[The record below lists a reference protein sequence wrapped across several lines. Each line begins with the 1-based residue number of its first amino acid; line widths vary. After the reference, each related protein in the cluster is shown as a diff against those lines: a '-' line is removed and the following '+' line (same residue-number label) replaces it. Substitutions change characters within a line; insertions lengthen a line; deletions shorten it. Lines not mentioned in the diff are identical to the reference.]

1 MPKTLKAGDA
11 APAFDLPDGAGG
23 RVSLA
28 SLKGKPVVLYFY
40 PKDDTPG
47 CTREACDF
55 RDLKAEFAKAG
66 AAILGVSPD
75 APASHEKFAGK
86 FSLSFPLLSDAD
98 HQVAE
103 AYGVW
108 GEKTN
113 YGRTYMGITRATF
126 LIDGQGGIA
135 KAWPKVK
142 VDGHADAVLE
152 AVRALA

>member
-11 APAFDLPDGAGG
+11 APSFDLPDGAGG

-55 RDLKAEFAKAG
+55 RDQNAAYAQAG
-66 AAILGVSPD
+66 ATVLGVSPD
-75 APASHEKFAGK
+75 APDSHQRFAGK
-86 FSLSFPLLSDAD
+86 FSLTFPLLSDTD
-98 HQVAE
+98 HKVAE

-126 LIDGQGGIA
+126 LIDKHG
-135 KAWPKVK
+135 KVLGF
-142 VDGHADAVLE
+142 VASQSWSWLVFPTITTTN
-152 AVRALA
+152 

>member
-11 APAFDLPDGAGG
+11 APSFDLPDGAGG

-55 RDLKAEFAKAG
+55 RDQNAAFAQAG
-66 AAILGVSPD
+66 ATVLGVSPD
-75 APASHEKFAGK
+75 GPDSHQKFAGK
-86 FSLSFPLLSDAD
+86 FSLTFPLLSDTD
-98 HQVAE
+98 HKVAE

-126 LIDGQGGIA
+126 LIDKHGKVA
-135 KAWPKVK
+135 RVWPKVK
-142 VDGHADAVLE
+142 VDGHADQVLE
-152 AVRALA
+152 AVRALG